1 MIRITRTS
9 SENQD
14 FIGLVKLLDADL
26 AISDGD
32 EHSFYNQFNKTDLIK
47 HVVVLY
53 DNGIAVSCGGLKEES
68 SKRMEVKRMYTRP
81 ESRSR
86 GLASMVMA

>member
-1 MIRITRTS
+1 MIKIKRTS

-14 FIGLVKLLDADL
+14 FLALVKLLDADL

-32 EHSFYNQFNKTDLIK
+32 EHSFYNQFNKIDLIK

-53 DNGIAVSCGGLKEES
+53 DNDIAVSCGSLKEES
-68 SKRMEVKRMYTRP
+68 SKFFRFCIN
-81 ESRSR
+81 
-86 GLASMVMA
+86 